1 MKVQLPKNTLFVG
14 LNISD
19 VFSITIDGKKMI
31 CMKTD
36 PVVDC
41 NEAEYNAV
49 CLTTGKHLCLI
60 DEDEVDLVNGTYV
73 VEG

>member
-14 LNISD
+14 LHISD
-19 VFSITIDGKKMI
+19 VFSITIDGKKKL

-36 PVVDC
+36 PIVDS
-41 NEAEYNAV
+41 NEVEYNAV

-60 DEDEVDLVNGTYV
+60 DEDEVDVVDGTYV